1 MSVTVS
7 TSTSRVLARIQALS
21 GLVFATFLVLHLG
34 NTLTALFGQAAY
46 DEVQGALRL
55 YYQARAI
62 EVVLLVAAVVHG
74 GAGLTRWWRR
84 PSSKAGVRPPW
95 RLRLHRWSGYYLLI
109 AFTGHVFATRS
120 PDWFYGTPVDF
131 SFITFSLDTW
141 PGIFYPYY
149 VGLFASGAYHLVHGT
164 VVAMRV
170 IRGTADSGPVAAS
183 LRRVDAMTRSRLAAA
198 TGAILAVGAVA
209 ALGGRFFVV
218 DTHRFAD
225 YRALYERIAPAALLP
240 WLTEDP
246 PTRMS
251 GPQ

>member
-7 TSTSRVLARIQALS
+7 TSASRGLARIQALS

-55 YYQARAI
+55 YYQTRVI
-62 EVVLLVAAVVHG
+62 EVVLLAAAVVHG

-84 PSSKAGVRPPW
+84 PSTKSGARPPW
-95 RLRLHRWSGYYLLI
+95 RLRFHRWSGYYLLI
-109 AFTGHVFATRS
+109 AFAGHVLATRS
-120 PDWFYGTPVDF
+120 PDWFYGIPVDF
-131 SFITFSLDTW
+131 SFVTFSLDTW

-164 VVAMRV
+164 VVAVRV
-170 IRGTADSGPVAAS
+170 IRASADRSPVGSG
-183 LRRVDAMTRSRLAAA
+183 LRIVDAIARSRLAALA
-198 TGAILAVGAVA
+198 GIILAVGAVA

-218 DTHRFAD
+218 DTQRSAD
-225 YRALYERIAPAALLP
+225 YRAFYERVAPAALIP
-240 WLTEDP
+240 WPTEDP
-246 PTRMS
+246 ATRVS
-251 GPQ
+251 GRH